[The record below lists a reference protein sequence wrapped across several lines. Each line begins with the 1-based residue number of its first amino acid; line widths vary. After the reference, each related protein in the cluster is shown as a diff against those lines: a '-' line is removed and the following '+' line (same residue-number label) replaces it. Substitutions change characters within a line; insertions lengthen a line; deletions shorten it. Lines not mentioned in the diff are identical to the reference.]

1 MANYRKIRE
10 ETLRIEQ
17 DEEYLSYEIPSINYA
32 TEYLYKGLYAIVNA
46 YEGLPLDTLTI
57 NNIVADVRKVFTHSG
72 IAHFLKRDV
81 LVSILFEVDGGVSIS
96 TDISEDQ

>member
-1 MANYRKIRE
+1 MANYKEIRE

-17 DEEYLSYEIPSINYA
+17 DEEYLDYEIPSINHA
-32 TEYLYKGLYAIVNA
+32 TEYIYKGLYAIVNT

-57 NNIVADVRKVFTHSG
+57 NNMIADVRKVFTYSG

-96 TDISEDQ
+96 TDISED